1 MNATDFMGWWNWI
14 FVAPFLLGAL
24 MVALNVFGI
33 SGDDGEG
40 DGGDVGVDMDGDGDA
55 DGDDGLL
62 SDVLETLHLHGVP
75 PLMVLQNAL
84 LWWGIC
90 GWSANR
96 MLGQNGAA
104 MTVISLPVA
113 LFGGLILTATTSRF
127 LARLA
132 PESGSS
138 ASRADELEGRAG
150 EATAMITATG
160 GEAFVRDASG
170 TLHQIAVRVGEDEEP
185 IRRGQSILVLN
196 YDAQK
201 GRYRVRLWSDVTNEV

>member
-24 MVALNVFGI
+24 MVALSVFGI
-33 SGDDGEG
+33 SGDDGDS

-55 DGDDGLL
+55 DGDGDDGLL

-104 MTVISLPVA
+104 MIVISLPVA

-132 PESGSS
+132 PEGGSS
-138 ASRADELEGRAG
+138 AARANELEGRSG
-150 EATAMITATG
+150 EATATITAKG

-170 TLHQIAVRVGEDEEP
+170 TLHQIAVRVGDDDEA

-196 YDAQK
+196 YDAV
-201 GRYRVRLWSDVTNEV
+201 GGCYRVRLWSEV